1 MSVTDTKNP
10 MAGKKR
16 DNGLYTT
23 ASKNPFSGEFAIEA
37 RQLTLRFG
45 LTLAVDELDLK
56 VPRGCIYGFLGPNGS
71 GKSTSIR
78 MLTGLLK
85 PSSGTA
91 TVLGERLPGAEE
103 KLRLRIGYMTQ
114 KFSLYENLSVQEN
127 LDFVTRIYGIGR
139 AYARQ
144 RRDELIELYELDDQR
159 KQLAGS
165 MSGGQKQRL
174 ALAAA
179 TLHNPELLFLDEP
192 TSAVDPENRREFWER
207 LFDLSDAGT
216 TILVS
221 THYMDEAERCH
232 QLAILD
238 KGVKRADG
246 TPQALMNAM
255 NAWTVEVSGDNL
267 RSLKSQLKLES
278 EVVSAA
284 QIGARLRVL
293 IHKCDS
299 TADPLLW
306 LKQRAGDRE
315 LEMVRPNL
323 EDVFVSCTGARVEQ
337 RSRHTPGNTHAG
349 DAHHVE

>member
-1 MSVTDTKNP
+1 MSQLAAEYDVSSVNNST
-10 MAGKKR
+10 
-16 DNGLYTT
+16 GLHSSQSNTV
-23 ASKNPFSGEFAIEA
+23 FSGEFAIET
-37 RQLTLRFG
+37 QGLSLRFG
-45 LTLAVDELDLK
+45 HKLAVDALDLK
-56 VPRGCIYGFLGPNGS
+56 IPRGSIYGFLGPNGS

-85 PSSGTA
+85 PSAGSA
-91 TVLGERLPGAEE
+91 SVLGEILPGAEE

-114 KFSLYENLSVQEN
+114 KFSLYDNLSVQEN
-127 LDFVTRIYGIGR
+127 LDFVARIYGIR
-139 AYARQ
+139 RVYAKQ
-144 RRDELIELYELDDQR
+144 RRDELIDLYELNAQR
-159 KQLAGS
+159 KQMAGS

-179 TLHNPELLFLDEP
+179 TIHKPELLFLDEP

-238 KGVKRADG
+238 QGVKRADG

-255 NAWTVEVSGDNL
+255 NAWTIEVSGDNL
-267 RSLKSQLKLES
+267 RALKAQLEQQS

-293 IHKCDS
+293 IHKCRNTD
-299 TADPLLW
+299 DPLLW
-306 LKQRAGDRE
+306 LQQHADGRE

-323 EDVFVSCTGARVEQ
+323 EDVFVNCTGARVNQ
-337 RSRHTPGNTHAG
+337 RNRHTDGQTKSV
-349 DAHHVE
+349 HHVE